1 MTNYSIYID
10 ETGSFYPSKSKDTN
24 FVGGFVSSN
33 FNKKTILE
41 KINPKLNEINK
52 VISQEFGNDNKFN
65 INNDLHYAPLH
76 KMDLRVAHDS
86 HIKVPVEKV
95 PEILQLITDTIYK
108 NTDFIFRSSGFSSY
122 FINEQSSYFELLR
135 ATIFQLLD
143 DPIFDNNNVEKITIN
158 IASRKSR
165 KIFGEKIYENFDEYE
180 KKIIDNLIQEIKTVF
195 KYKDFS
201 KKVEIFVIPARTSF
215 ELQIA
220 DIFIGCLRE
229 NKYISTYKDN
239 NKTRKYNL
247 HNAFKYEPKR
257 KVEELKNIFSLDKSK
272 GLILTFEYLSNED
285 LSEGI
290 KNELY
295 KLLEEFFSKTDEDD
309 EISFF
314 DDLKLYLESKTTKD
328 SMKYQN
334 LNFIENYIKNIQ
346 KNIHFIKSELYR
358 NKLNFV
364 LKKNYLKVHSH
375 IGRPNLDPIDD
386 FLNIIENND
395 LGIFSNI
402 YELLQER
409 LESKLRA
416 ITIVLNS
423 LKFDNW
429 EDKLTEELNL
439 YKSVLKLVGEKTIIS
454 KKDNNLAK
462 ISGTLGQI
470 YAFMY
475 DINKDED
482 YYHFA
487 ESYIKE
493 DISYCLENTKEYF
506 KALGYLTTLYFKKGD
521 LEKAEK
527 SFLLETNSTN
537 ENKELIYNL
546 SKNELFKSNDKDSFY
561 KLHRIYLCALAQK
574 IDNKEII
581 GIDKFVEDFIKSNT
595 PLKYPNFLTA
605 KWLGVILA
613 NQGKLEKAKEIFDLI
628 TSNLD
633 EKEFIIKIISLPI
646 HLLSYHT
653 NKILGGDSLL
663 DIETNLYTI
672 DLEVSGTTE
681 TLTKIGFYDYLY
693 NKSVKVEELYNIA
706 LMMPFYY
713 A

>member
-10 ETGSFYPSKSKDTN
+10 ETGSFYPSKNKDTN

-33 FNKKTILE
+33 FPQKSILE
-41 KINPKLNEINK
+41 KINPKLDEINK
-52 VISQEFGNDNKFN
+52 IILEEYSDDKMFN
-65 INNDLHYAPLH
+65 IINDLHYAPLH
-76 KMDLRVAHDS
+76 YMDSRGEQDS

-95 PEILQLITDTIYK
+95 PEIIQLIVDNIYK
-108 NTDFIFRSSGFSSY
+108 NTDFIFRSRGFSSY

-143 DPIFDNNNVEKITIN
+143 DPIFDKDNVEKITIN

-180 KKIIDNLIQEIKTVF
+180 KKIINKLIQEIQTVF
-195 KYKDFS
+195 KLKNFA
-201 KKVEIFVIPARTSF
+201 KKVEFCITSARDSF

-220 DIFIGCLRE
+220 DIFIGCLR
-229 NKYISTYKDN
+229 NDKYIGKYKDN
-239 NKTRKYNL
+239 NKTREYYL
-247 HNAFKYEPKR
+247 DNAFKYQPKR
-257 KVEELKNIFSLDKSK
+257 KVEELKNIFSLDKSN
-272 GLILTFEYLSNED
+272 GLILTFEYLSNKD
-285 LSEGI
+285 LSEGN
-290 KNELY
+290 KTELY
-295 KLLEEFFSKTDEDD
+295 KLLEDFFSKTDKDD

-328 SMKYQN
+328 TLKYQN
-334 LNFIENYIKNIQ
+334 LDFIENYIKNIQ
-346 KNIHFIKSELYR
+346 KNLQFIKSDLYR
-358 NKLNFV
+358 NKIDFV

-375 IGRPNLDPIDD
+375 TGRTNLEPVDD

-395 LGIFSNI
+395 LGLFSNI

-416 ITIVLNS
+416 IPIVLNS
-423 LKFDNW
+423 LKFDDW
-429 EDKLTEELNL
+429 ENKLTEELKL
-439 YKSVLKLVGEKTIIS
+439 YKSILKLVGKEIIIS
-454 KKDNNLAK
+454 QKDNNLAK
-462 ISGTLGQI
+462 IAGTLGQI

-482 YYHFA
+482 YYDFS

-493 DISYCLENTKEYF
+493 DITYCLKNTEDYF
-506 KALGYLTTLYFKKGD
+506 KALGYLTTLYFKKGN
-521 LEKAEK
+521 LEKAEE
-527 SFLLETNSTN
+527 SFLNETSSTHI
-537 ENKELIYNL
+537 NKELIYNL
-546 SKNELFKSNDKDSFY
+546 SKTELFKLNDKSPFY

-574 IDNKEII
+574 INNKEII
-581 GIDKFVEDFIKSNT
+581 GVDKFVEDFIKSNT

-628 TSNLD
+628 TSD
-633 EKEFIIKIISLPI
+633 SKEKEFIIKVINLPI
-646 HLLSYHT
+646 NLLSYHT
-653 NKILGGDSLL
+653 NKLLGVDSLL
-663 DIETNLYTI
+663 DIETNLHTI

-681 TLTKIGFYDYLY
+681 TLTKIGFYEYLH
-693 NKSVKVEELYNIA
+693 KPVKVEELYNIA